1 MSEMEMTTLARIHAA
16 AKEEFLQKG
25 FQKASLR
32 NIVKQAGVTT
42 GAFYGYYESKEALFD
57 ALVREHY
64 EHVMGEYQA
73 TLEAFAEL
81 PPEEQPEQM
90 DKLSGDCMKEMLL
103 YMTEHRDAF
112 HLLLQCAEGTRYGA
126 MVDDAVALEE
136 DATHRYYEVLS
147 KLGHP
152 VPHIDARLEHIL
164 VTGMMNAYF
173 EIVRHDMPLPD
184 AMRYLEEL
192 HAFYTAGW
200 TKIMGQ

>member
-1 MSEMEMTTLARIHAA
+1 M
-16 AKEEFLQKG
+16 
-25 FQKASLR
+25 
-32 NIVKQAGVTT
+32 TT

-57 ALVREHY
+57 ALVCEYY

-81 PPEEQPEQM
+81 PPQEQSEQM

-136 DATHRYYEVLS
+136 DATHRYYEVLG

-173 EIVRHDMPLPD
+173 EIVRHDMPFPD

-192 HAFYTAGW
+192 HAFYIAGW
-200 TKIMGQ
+200 MKIMGQ

>member
-1 MSEMEMTTLARIHAA
+1 MSETEMTTLARIHAA

-57 ALVREHY
+57 ALVCEYY

-81 PPEEQPEQM
+81 PPQEQSEQM
-90 DKLSGDCMKEMLL
+90 DKLSGDCMKE
-103 YMTEHRDAF
+103 TEHRDAF

-136 DATHRYYEVLS
+136 DATHRYYEVLG

-192 HAFYTAGW
+192 HAFYIAGW
-200 TKIMGQ
+200 MKIMGQ

>member
-1 MSEMEMTTLARIHAA
+1 MSEKEMTTLARIHAA

-57 ALVREHY
+57 ALVCEYY

-81 PPEEQPEQM
+81 PPQEQSEQM
-90 DKLSGDCMKEMLL
+90 DELSGDCMKEMLL

-112 HLLLQCAEGTRYGA
+112 RS
-126 MVDDAVALEE
+126 EE
-136 DATHRYYEVLS
+136 R
-147 KLGHP
+147 
-152 VPHIDARLEHIL
+152 R
-164 VTGMMNAYF
+164 
-173 EIVRHDMPLPD
+173 
-184 AMRYLEEL
+184 
-192 HAFYTAGW
+192 
-200 TKIMGQ
+200 